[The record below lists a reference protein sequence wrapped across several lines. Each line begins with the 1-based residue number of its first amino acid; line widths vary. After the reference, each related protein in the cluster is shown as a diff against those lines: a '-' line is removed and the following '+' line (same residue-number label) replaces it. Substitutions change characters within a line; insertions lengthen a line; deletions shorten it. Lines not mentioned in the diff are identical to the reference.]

1 MAMIYT
7 LVTSAQEWLS
17 ERFGQDANIEND
29 EAEVAAKDDVW
40 AFSNFFSFLSPL
52 FYFSFVSYILCVYV
66 VSVSKHFL
74 AKYTCK
80 ISKAYE
86 LIDCKILVVLVVRIL
101 LSVHKQRMFDWSF
114 FLVILCLLS

>member
-29 EAEVAAKDDVW
+29 VAEVAAKDDVW

-66 VSVSKHFL
+66 VSVSEHSL
-74 AKYTCK
+74 AKYMWQDLKSLRTHLLQNFSCTCSSY
-80 ISKAYE
+80 I
-86 LIDCKILVVLVVRIL
+86 
-101 LSVHKQRMFDWSF
+101 
-114 FLVILCLLS
+114 VICT